1 MYNDDDAICIG
12 ETALN
17 KLMRNLLEL
26 QKTLIEKS
34 LDFVPP
40 NEEEERVE
48 VGGDWYERIIEKRH
62 KRLRCYRDKVLEK
75 WSTRLQLASGKIT
88 MKVINNNNNNNNNIK
103 H

>member
-1 MYNDDDAICIG
+1 MYTDDNAICIG

-40 NEEEERVE
+40 NEEKEEREE
-48 VGGDWYERIIEKRH
+48 VIGDWYEGIIEKRH
-62 KRLRCYRDKVLEK
+62 KRLRCYRDKVLDK
-75 WSTRLQLASGKIT
+75 WSTRLQLANGKIT
-88 MKVINNNNNNNNNIK
+88 TKVIIIILNIN
-103 H
+103 